1 MHFAFPT
8 YKLLEMSVCGILSL
22 SLCVSV
28 SEVLSLFFI
37 GRVSKQFFSAKNLT
51 QFLFVFIVILVG
63 WRYHDSVLHF
73 FRQVICVVV
82 ALLQLLLVLFSTHLL
97 SGLFV

>member
-8 YKLLEMSVCGILSL
+8 YKLLEMTVCGILSL
-22 SLCVSV
+22 SV
-28 SEVLSLFFI
+28 SEVLSLFFFI

-51 QFLFVFIVILVG
+51 QFLFVFIVVLVG